1 MEMAMTQGD
10 SKYRK
15 FIVLVTIENKQF
27 VDDPEGET
35 IHRDLIVKGGYSNV
49 KSVRSSKTL
58 KIIVTAKSEKTAEKV
73 VNNLCRDLRIFNPVI
88 SDCIVRS
95 IGKVE

>member
-1 MEMAMTQGD
+1 MAMTQGD

-88 SDCIVRS
+88 SDCIVKS

>member
-88 SDCIVRS
+88 SDCIVKS

>member
-1 MEMAMTQGD
+1 MAVTQGD

>member
-1 MEMAMTQGD
+1 MTQGD
-10 SKYRK
+10 SKYHK

-88 SDCIVRS
+88 SDCIVKS

>member
-88 SDCIVRS
+88 SDCIVRA

>member
-10 SKYRK
+10 SKYHK

-58 KIIVTAKSEKTAEKV
+58 KIIITAKSEKSAEKV

>member
-1 MEMAMTQGD
+1 MAMTQGD

-35 IHRDLIVKGGYSNV
+35 IHRDLIIKGGYSNV

-88 SDCIVRS
+88 SDCIVKS

>member
-10 SKYRK
+10 SKNRK

>member
-1 MEMAMTQGD
+1 MAMTQGD

-49 KSVRSSKTL
+49 KSVRSFKTL

>member
-1 MEMAMTQGD
+1 MVMTQE
-10 SKYRK
+10 SKHRK

-35 IHRDLIVKGGYSNV
+35 IHHDLIVKGGYSNIE
-49 KSVRSSKTL
+49 SVRASKTL
-58 KIIVTAKSEKTAEKV
+58 KIIVTARSEKTAEKI
-73 VNNLCRDLRIFNPVI
+73 VNNLCRELRIYNPVI

>member
-1 MEMAMTQGD
+1 MAMTQQD

-27 VDDPEGET
+27 VNDPEGET

-49 KSVRSSKTL
+49 ESVRSSRTL
-58 KIIVTAKSEKTAEKV
+58 KIIVSAKSEKTAEKIV
-73 VNNLCRDLRIFNPVI
+73 DNLCRDLRIFNPVI
-88 SDCIVRS
+88 SDCRVRS

>member
-73 VNNLCRDLRIFNPVI
+73 VNNICRDLRIFNPVI

>member
-1 MEMAMTQGD
+1 
-10 SKYRK
+10 
-15 FIVLVTIENKQF
+15 LVTIENKQF

-88 SDCIVRS
+88 SDCIVKS

>member
-1 MEMAMTQGD
+1 MAMTQQD

-27 VDDPEGET
+27 VNDPEGET

-49 KSVRSSKTL
+49 QSVRSSRTL
-58 KIIVTAKSEKTAEKV
+58 KIIVSAKSEKTAEKI

>member
-1 MEMAMTQGD
+1 MAMTQGD